1 MWLFLMY
8 LLLLFEFSLMNKF
21 SPPLSL
27 SPKVIATAV
36 LAYPAAKAKV
46 GHNFSEWHLTLC
58 LAGNIV
64 LQIMGSLAG
73 NLFATW
79 FGPVSIV
86 GPLFYGAEMVANLV
100 LFGVVLGLE
109 NFTKEMQIGT
119 YQIVVAVTLLVRVGP
134 GTQTDQDLVSLMSK
148 PLALVWT
155 MLLLIFMLACTIF
168 ITPFIDIAKLN
179 MRRRFA
185 VLLIVRATAFTLNL
199 TASRGLIGIGESE
212 NSHTWLMTALV
223 IKIVSGA
230 IYTKAIVVQSTV
242 VDQRNFVPLNA
253 VLTLVINAVTGLIV
267 WEDWRVVQD
276 WTGYVCVF
284 LLFLLGSSLLLGDL
298 QLLSETDPKTFRSQ
312 YSMMHTKGRKKLFDN
327 IKRYGSIVVV
337 PKDRP
342 ILYMSD
348 EEDEGSVE
356 IPARTDDYLGVATGG
371 SMFSATSN
379 SASSNKE
386 DAWKSVFGMDDEY
399 LTDKLEAQSNAR
411 CAARRRSDFNK
422 SRLMNIQHEDV
433 HDHTIL

>member
-1 MWLFLMY
+1 MAPSFVQSIPICGVLAAIGGIL
-8 LLLLFEFSLMNKF
+8 E
-21 SPPLSL
+21 
-27 SPKVIATAV
+27 VIATAV
-36 LAYPAAKAKV
+36 LAYPAAKAKE
-46 GHNFSEWHLTLC
+46 GHYFSDRHLKLC

-64 LQIMGSLAG
+64 LQILGSLAG

-109 NFTKEMQIGT
+109 NFTKEMRIGT

-134 GTQTDQDLVSLMSK
+134 GTQMDQDFIALMSK
-148 PLALVWT
+148 PLALAWT
-155 MLLLIFMLACTIF
+155 LLLLIFMLTCTIF

-179 MRRRFA
+179 MHRRFA

-199 TASRGLIGIGESE
+199 TASRGLIGIGDSE
-212 NSHTWLMTALV
+212 NSHTWLTTALV

-284 LLFLLGSSLLLGDL
+284 LLFLLGSNLLLGDL

-312 YSMMHTKGRKKLFDN
+312 YSMMHTKGQKKLFDN
-327 IKRYGSIVVV
+327 IKRYGSIVIV
-337 PKDRP
+337 PEDQP
-342 ILYMSD
+342 ILYMPD
-348 EEDEGSVE
+348 EEDEDSIG
-356 IPARTDDYLGVATGG
+356 IPVRTDDYPGVVTGG
-371 SMFSATSN
+371 SMLSATSN
-379 SASSNKE
+379 ASSNKE

-399 LTDKLEAQSNAR
+399 LTDKIEAQNNAR
-411 CAARRRSDFNK
+411 RVARRRSDFNK
-422 SRLMNIQHEDV
+422 SRLMNVQHEDV